1 MTPTIIINAALSL
14 ITCLALLGIL
24 TRVTGW
30 LAAEAEHGGDGGDWR
45 RRGHLSPS
53 GPSDPRGMHVTG
65 AHTWQRPDGT
75 TAPVA
80 RGRPLADLQPN
91 RLIEAAR
98 RPGRHPSGRG
108 RARERSAAV
117 PDMGS
122 ARTSK
127 RRMAS

>member
-75 TAPVA
+75 TAPLA
-80 RGRPLADLQPN
+80 RGRPLTDLQPN